1 MEEFFKVI
9 IKQHYIPRLYLRK
22 FKNKNSSN
30 DVVKIYLFKNTQIF
44 EEDISK
50 IFYRDYFY
58 TTITDYLNLIK
69 ILKDLLDEE
78 LKNCNKIFSEI
89 ILKFKNEVDR
99 IAEEAERKA
108 LLKSLDG
115 NLFNI
120 KRHDLLKR
128 GANYYKVFPIYLE
141 IFNPFKTTLNNSI
154 SEVDKF
160 LRKGKRGDNLAEIKE
175 TSKSFYDLVITL
187 KENTKKSK
195 KELENIKKKAE
206 KSTKKDKSYEND
218 DIQKDA
224 AKNMNN
230 IMYRAIKD
238 VISIISS
245 ILTKLNNTK
254 DKATL
259 EDKLGA
265 FETTCIVSKDDL
277 NSNNLEFD
285 DNIKFKINKYILIQY
300 YRHLNLNNNDETWS
314 SKIFEILEC
323 TDYKKLKKK
332 NDLELVKLNGVI
344 IKTDKNIFCTSDKPI
359 LYDNNMGILIFPFSP
374 NTVYI
379 VIKKYYKNLKSN
391 ILYLNFNEEEKLIKN
406 INYLIKNNF
415 NELIISSEKEILF
428 EEISKEDFIMELEET
443 LKKYNLIKNNSYI
456 FQKSIYKN
464 K

>member
-1 MEEFFKVI
+1 MEEFFKIVV
-9 IKQHYIPRLYLRK
+9 KQHYIPRLYLRK
-22 FKNKNSSN
+22 FKNGNSSN
-30 DVVKIYLFKNTQIF
+30 DVIKIFLSKNTKIF

-50 IFYRDYFY
+50 IFYKDYFY

-69 ILKDLLDEE
+69 ILKDLLYEE
-78 LKNCNKIFSEI
+78 LEKCDKIFSKI
-89 ILKFKNEVDR
+89 ILELKNEVDK

-120 KRHDLLKR
+120 KRHDLLKK
-128 GANYYKVFPIYLE
+128 GANYYKEFPIYLE
-141 IFNPFKTTLNNSI
+141 IFNPFKNTLNNSI
-154 SEVDKF
+154 FKVNNF
-160 LRKGKRGDNLAEIKE
+160 LRKYKKINSLAEIKE
-175 TSKSFYDLVITL
+175 TSKSFYDLVIIL
-187 KENTKKSK
+187 KKNTQKSK
-195 KELENIKKKAE
+195 KELENIKKKVE
-206 KSTKKDKSYEND
+206 KSTKEDKSYEND

-224 AKNMNN
+224 AKNFNN
-230 IMYRAIKD
+230 IIYRAIKD
-238 VISIISS
+238 VVSIISS
-245 ILTKLNNTK
+245 ILTKLDNTK

-265 FETTCIVSKDDL
+265 FETTCIISKDEL

-300 YRHLNLNNNDETWS
+300 YRYLNLNNNETWS

-344 IKTDKNIFCTSDKPI
+344 IKIDKNIFCTSDKPI
-359 LYDNNMGILIFPFSP
+359 LYDNNTGILIFPFSP

-379 VIKKYYKNLKSN
+379 VVKKYYKNLKSN
-391 ILYLNFNEEEKLIKN
+391 ILNLDFNEEEKLIKN

-415 NELIISSEKEILF
+415 NEFIISSEKEILF
-428 EEISKEDFIMELEET
+428 EEISKEDFIIELEEI
-443 LKKYNLIKNNSYI
+443 LKKYNLIK
-456 FQKSIYKN
+456 K
-464 K
+464 

>member
-1 MEEFFKVI
+1 VAKMEEFFKIVV
-9 IKQHYIPRLYLRK
+9 KQHYIPRLYLRK
-22 FKNKNSSN
+22 FKNGNSSN
-30 DVVKIYLFKNTQIF
+30 DVIKIFLSKNTKIF

-50 IFYRDYFY
+50 IFYKDYFY

-69 ILKDLLDEE
+69 ILKDLLYEE
-78 LKNCNKIFSEI
+78 LEKSDKIFSKI
-89 ILKFKNEVDR
+89 ILELKNEVDK

-120 KRHDLLKR
+120 KRHDLLKK
-128 GANYYKVFPIYLE
+128 GANYYKEFPIYLE
-141 IFNPFKTTLNNSI
+141 IFNPFKNTLNNSI
-154 SEVDKF
+154 FKVNNF
-160 LRKGKRGDNLAEIKE
+160 LRKYKKINSLAEIKE
-175 TSKSFYDLVITL
+175 TSKSFYDLVIIL
-187 KENTKKSK
+187 KKNTQKSK
-195 KELENIKKKAE
+195 KELENIKKKVE
-206 KSTKKDKSYEND
+206 KSTKEDKSYEND

-224 AKNMNN
+224 AKNFNN
-230 IMYRAIKD
+230 IIYRAIKD
-238 VISIISS
+238 VVSIISS
-245 ILTKLNNTK
+245 ILTKLDNTK

-265 FETTCIVSKDDL
+265 FETTCIISKDEL

-300 YRHLNLNNNDETWS
+300 YRYLNLNNNETWS

-344 IKTDKNIFCTSDKPI
+344 IKIDKNIFCTSDKPI
-359 LYDNNMGILIFPFSP
+359 LYDNNTGILIFPFSP

-379 VIKKYYKNLKSN
+379 VVKKYYKNLKSN
-391 ILYLNFNEEEKLIKN
+391 ILNLDFNEEEKLIKN

-415 NELIISSEKEILF
+415 NEFIISSEKEILF
-428 EEISKEDFIMELEET
+428 EEISKEDFIIELEET
-443 LKKYNLIKNNSYI
+443 LKKYNLIK
-456 FQKSIYKN
+456 KE
-464 K
+464 

>member
-1 MEEFFKVI
+1 MEEFFKIVV
-9 IKQHYIPRLYLRK
+9 KQHYIPRLYLRK
-22 FKNKNSSN
+22 FKNGNSSN
-30 DVVKIYLFKNTQIF
+30 DVIKIFLSKNTKIF

-50 IFYRDYFY
+50 IFYKDYFY

-69 ILKDLLDEE
+69 ILKDLLYEE
-78 LKNCNKIFSEI
+78 LEKSDKIFSKI
-89 ILKFKNEVDR
+89 ILELKNEVDK

-120 KRHDLLKR
+120 KRHDLLKK
-128 GANYYKVFPIYLE
+128 GANYYKEFPIYLE
-141 IFNPFKTTLNNSI
+141 IFNPFKNTLNNSI
-154 SEVDKF
+154 FKVNNF
-160 LRKGKRGDNLAEIKE
+160 LRKYKKINSLAEIKE
-175 TSKSFYDLVITL
+175 TSKSFYDLVIIL
-187 KENTKKSK
+187 KKNTQKSK
-195 KELENIKKKAE
+195 KELENIKKKVE
-206 KSTKKDKSYEND
+206 KSTKEDKSYEND

-224 AKNMNN
+224 AKNFNN
-230 IMYRAIKD
+230 IIYRAIKD
-238 VISIISS
+238 VVSIISS
-245 ILTKLNNTK
+245 ILTKLDNTK

-265 FETTCIVSKDDL
+265 FETTCIISKDEL

-300 YRHLNLNNNDETWS
+300 YRYLNLNNNETWS

-344 IKTDKNIFCTSDKPI
+344 IKIDKNIFCTSDKPI
-359 LYDNNMGILIFPFSP
+359 LYDNNTGILIFPFSP

-379 VIKKYYKNLKSN
+379 VVKKYYKNLKSN
-391 ILYLNFNEEEKLIKN
+391 ILNLDFNEEEKLIKN

-415 NELIISSEKEILF
+415 NEFIISSEKEILF
-428 EEISKEDFIMELEET
+428 EEISKEDFIIELEET
-443 LKKYNLIKNNSYI
+443 LKKYNLIK
-456 FQKSIYKN
+456 KE
-464 K
+464 

>member
-1 MEEFFKVI
+1 MEEFFKIVV
-9 IKQHYIPRLYLRK
+9 KQHYIPRLYLRK
-22 FKNKNSSN
+22 FKNGNSSN
-30 DVVKIYLFKNTQIF
+30 DVIKIFLSKNTKIF

-50 IFYRDYFY
+50 IFYKDYFY

-69 ILKDLLDEE
+69 ILKDLLYEE
-78 LKNCNKIFSEI
+78 LEKCDKIFSKI
-89 ILKFKNEVDR
+89 ILELKNEVDK

-120 KRHDLLKR
+120 KRHDLLKK
-128 GANYYKVFPIYLE
+128 GANYYKEFPIYLE
-141 IFNPFKTTLNNSI
+141 IFNPFKNTLNNSI
-154 SEVDKF
+154 FKVNNF
-160 LRKGKRGDNLAEIKE
+160 LRKYKKINSLAEIKE
-175 TSKSFYDLVITL
+175 TSKSFYDLVIIL
-187 KENTKKSK
+187 KKNTQKSK
-195 KELENIKKKAE
+195 KELENIKKKVE
-206 KSTKKDKSYEND
+206 KSTKEDKSYEND

-224 AKNMNN
+224 AKNFNN
-230 IMYRAIKD
+230 IIYRAIKD
-238 VISIISS
+238 VVSIISS
-245 ILTKLNNTK
+245 ILTKLDNTK

-265 FETTCIVSKDDL
+265 FETTCIISKDEL

-300 YRHLNLNNNDETWS
+300 YRYLNLNNNETWS

-344 IKTDKNIFCTSDKPI
+344 IKIDKNIFCTSDKPI
-359 LYDNNMGILIFPFSP
+359 LYDNNTGILIFPFSP

-379 VIKKYYKNLKSN
+379 VVKKYYKNLKSN
-391 ILYLNFNEEEKLIKN
+391 ILNLDFNEEEKLIKN

-415 NELIISSEKEILF
+415 NEFIISSEKEILF
-428 EEISKEDFIMELEET
+428 EEISKEDFIIELEET
-443 LKKYNLIKNNSYI
+443 LKKYNLIK
-456 FQKSIYKN
+456 K
-464 K
+464 